1 MYETLNGYKHF
12 RSLLRF
18 GNPAYPTGLADFF
31 FFLLKAGV
39 KLRLLYD
46 ESFTGKMTKIFITF
60 SYLKYL
66 NPAV

>member
-18 GNPAYPTGLADFF
+18 GNPAYSTGLTDF

-39 KLRLLYD
+39 KLRLLHD
-46 ESFTGKMTKIFITF
+46 EAFTDKMTKIFITF

>member
-1 MYETLNGYKHF
+1 MDTSTFEVCYVSATRHI
-12 RSLLRF
+12 LLDW
-18 GNPAYPTGLADFF
+18 LIF

>member
-18 GNPAYPTGLADFF
+18 GNPAYSTGLTDF

-39 KLRLLYD
+39 KLRLLH
-46 ESFTGKMTKIFITF
+46 EEAFPGKMTKIFITF

>member
-18 GNPAYPTGLADFF
+18 GNPAYSTGLT

-39 KLRLLYD
+39 KLRLLHD
-46 ESFTGKMTKIFITF
+46 EAFPGKMTKIFITF